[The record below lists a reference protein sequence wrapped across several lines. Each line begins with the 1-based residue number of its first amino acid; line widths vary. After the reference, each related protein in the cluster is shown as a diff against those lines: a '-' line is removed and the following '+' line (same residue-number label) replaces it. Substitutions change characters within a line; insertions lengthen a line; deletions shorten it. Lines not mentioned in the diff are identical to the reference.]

1 MPLPTVSVVMG
12 VKNAQERIR
21 HTIDSVLSQEGVDLE
36 FIIINDGSTDE
47 SENIIQEQADKDP
60 RIKLIS
66 RENRGLTVS
75 LIEGCLYAQGEFIA
89 RHDAND
95 ISLPGRFLVQTNALI
110 ANGNA
115 SFCSTYVRH
124 VTKEGIEAI
133 VTEQEGIIHGSVM
146 MRRRDYHQVGGYR
159 PEFYFAQ
166 DVDLWSRLRERGEH
180 ISISDIYYE
189 GLMFPSSIS
198 STKSVEQKKF
208 LGLINKAASARRNGE
223 SERPWLTKAGELSVS
238 CRKARFNS
246 SQYADGAYFIGA
258 CLQAHNP
265 SLARRYY
272 KEAVHFNSC
281 HLRARLKLAQL
292 DKI

>member
-12 VKNAQERIR
+12 VKNAQERILP
-21 HTIDSVLSQEGVDLE
+21 TIASVLSQEGVDLE
-36 FIIINDGSTDE
+36 MIIVNDGSTDE
-47 SENIIQEQADKDP
+47 TERVIRTKADKDP

-95 ISLPGRFLVQTNALI
+95 ISLPGRFLIQTNALLK
-110 ANGNA
+110 NKNA

-133 VTEQEGIIHGSVM
+133 VTAQEGIIHGSVM

-159 PEFYFAQ
+159 SEFYFAQ

-198 STKSVEQKKF
+198 STKGAEQKKF
-208 LGLINKAASARRNGE
+208 LSFINKAASARRNGE
-223 SERPWLTKAGELSVS
+223 SERPWLTKAEELSAR
-238 CRKARFNS
+238 CRKARFKS
-246 SQYADGAYFIGA
+246 SQYADGAYFIGS

-265 SLARRYY
+265 SLAKEYY
-272 KEAVHFNSC
+272 KEAVHLNSS

-292 DKI
+292 N